1 MFCLVVCN
9 RGHQEENWMAHFRQ
23 HNFLFNC
30 IKILENNKLG
40 GKELIIAKLRKTRNR
55 LYEYIVYEM
64 KN

>member
-1 MFCLVVCN
+1 
-9 RGHQEENWMAHFRQ
+9 MAHFRQ